1 MSGRAVIRSHPRR
14 GPRLGRIRPVFGRS
28 ASVAVL
34 LLAAAACQDPLGPD
48 DFAGVYLL
56 DAVAGDPLPA
66 VLIEHDSFR
75 FHVHSDELI
84 LNPDRTGRRLTT
96 GLADLMDGE
105 GPSQDVRWETELVF
119 RVVGQRIEVE
129 FVCPPNALMLCTPP
143 PHLIGRRTPGGLRV
157 ESAQGERVPLSYVS
171 APVLAR

>member
-1 MSGRAVIRSHPRR
+1 MSGRASTRPHPRR
-14 GPRLGRIRPVFGRS
+14 GRRS
-28 ASVAVL
+28 WRFVSPAVL
-34 LLAAAACQDPLGPD
+34 LLAATGCADPLGPD

-56 DAVAGDPLPA
+56 EDVAGEPLPA

-84 LNPDRTGRRLTT
+84 LNPDRIGRRVTT

-105 GPSQDVRWETELVF
+105 GPSQDVRWEAELVF
-119 RVVGQRIEVE
+119 RVVGRRIEVE
-129 FVCPPNALMLCTPP
+129 VVCPPNALMLCTPP
-143 PHLIGRRTPGGLRV
+143 PHLVARRVAGGLRV

-171 APVLAR
+171 APLLAR